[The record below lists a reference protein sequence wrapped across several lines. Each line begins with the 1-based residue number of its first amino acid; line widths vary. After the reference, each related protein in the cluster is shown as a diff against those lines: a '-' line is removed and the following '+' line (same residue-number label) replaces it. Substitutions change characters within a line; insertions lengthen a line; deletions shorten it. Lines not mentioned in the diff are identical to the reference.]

1 MTPTPT
7 PSPIAQIFSWTDAFA
22 DALPN
27 IIRGL
32 VVLLITLLIARF
44 IKRWLVS
51 LLLRGKVSLS
61 VATLLGN
68 LAQIGVVALGVVLML
83 PLFGVDT
90 ATLLTVLGV
99 TGLAISLS
107 LQDVLRNVVAGIY
120 ILLEQPFRIGDRITV
135 KDASGTVQGIELRTT
150 ILWTD
155 DYGSLW
161 QVLDFQ

>member
-99 TGLAISLS
+99 TGLAIS
-107 LQDVLRNVVAGIY
+107 
-120 ILLEQPFRIGDRITV
+120 
-135 KDASGTVQGIELRTT
+135 
-150 ILWTD
+150 
-155 DYGSLW
+155 
-161 QVLDFQ
+161 

>member
-7 PSPIAQIFSWTDAFA
+7 PGPILQLESWGDAIAQ
-22 DALPN
+22 ALPN
-27 IIRGL
+27 LIRGIII
-32 VVLLITLLIARF
+32 LLITLLIARF

-51 LLLRGKVSLS
+51 LLVRGKVNLS

-135 KDASGTVQGIELRTT
+135 KDASGMVQGIELRTT
-150 ILWTD
+150 
-155 DYGSLW
+155 
-161 QVLDFQ
+161 